1 MKTAFDCIP
10 CFIRQA
16 AESIAMA
23 AGDDQQSEGLL
34 RRLLHE
40 IAETDWNVMPVSIA
54 QRIQRLIREETG
66 QTDPYRSLKD
76 RMNRTALDLLPALT
90 ATLQQSR
97 DPREAATRL
106 AIAGNLL
113 DAGSKTRLDID
124 MLEQRLD
131 SIWDAPLDGDVME
144 LFQAA
149 DAAHCILYLADNA
162 GEIVFDRLLIEAL
175 PAEKITV
182 AVRGMPVINDATL
195 DDAEIAG
202 IPEVAPVFGNGSDA
216 PGTLVEEC
224 SDEFKYWFN
233 RADMIIAKGQG
244 NYETLAD
251 IDRNIYFL
259 LTVKCPIIGAE
270 VNAPVGA
277 MIIKNR
283 KRQND
288 G

>member
-1 MKTAFDCIP
+1 MSGVNASCKA
-10 CFIRQA
+10 R
-16 AESIAMA
+16 
-23 AGDDQQSEGLL
+23 LL
-34 RRLLHE
+34 RDLLRE
-40 IAETDWNVMPVSIA
+40 IAAMDWNVMPVSIA
-54 QRIQRLIREETG
+54 QRIQRLIRKETG

-76 RMNRTALDLLPALT
+76 RMNRAALDLLPALT
-90 ATLQQSR
+90 ATLRQSR

-113 DAGSKTRLDID
+113 DAGSKSRIDID
-124 MLEQRLD
+124 ELEKRLD
-131 SIWDAPLDGDVME
+131 SVWDAPLDGDVMA

-175 PAEKITV
+175 PTEKITV

-216 PGTLVEEC
+216 PGTIVEEC

-277 MIIKNR
+277 MIVKPGR
-283 KRQND
+283 ECHAD
-288 G
+288 SC